1 MKLTDILKEI
11 ESIQP
16 ETFENATGRR
26 DILKN
31 LGMKVAAIATPF
43 AAVSMFSNKAA
54 AKTTDILAEAI
65 VFALG
70 ISYMQSAL
78 YTQAL
83 AATGLIPDSAA
94 DGFKKIL
101 KDKNSQVAYW
111 VYQLTATG
119 NVVPGVPSYDFTAK
133 NALPKAMTDYGTFL
147 TVAHAIE
154 DAGVRMYLTAVQM
167 LVTNKAFRTDAVNMA
182 TTNARHAAHVRMLR
196 RNLGVD
202 MMAWIVG
209 TEPNSIVGEIKKAY
223 QNEDNTTQLKVTT
236 VGINGFAIS
245 FNAATGAFDE
255 PMAEADAKIFMTP
268 FID

>member
-1 MKLTDILKEI
+1 MRLTDILKGI

-16 ETFENATGRR
+16 ETFDNATGRR

-31 LGMKVAAIATPF
+31 LGMKVVAVAAPF
-43 AAVSMFSNKAA
+43 AATTLFSNKAA

-70 ISYMQSAL
+70 INYMQSAL

-83 AATGLIPDSAA
+83 ATTGLIPDAA
-94 DGFKKIL
+94 QNDFKKIL
-101 KDKNSQVAYW
+101 KDKNAQIAYW
-111 VYQLTATG
+111 VAQLVATG
-119 NVVPGVPSYDFTAK
+119 NTVPSVPSYDFTAK

-154 DAGVRMYLTAVQM
+154 DTGVRMYMTSVQNFI
-167 LVTNKAFRTDAVNMA
+167 TNKAFRNDGINMA
-182 TTNARHAAHVRMLR
+182 AVNARHAAHVRYLR
-196 RNLGVD
+196 RNLGVE
-202 MMAWIVG
+202 MMPWIVG

-223 QNEDNTTQLKVTT
+223 QNEDNVTQLKVNT

-245 FNAATGAFDE
+245 FDAATGAFDE

>member
-1 MKLTDILKEI
+1 
-11 ESIQP
+11 
-16 ETFENATGRR
+16 
-26 DILKN
+26 
-31 LGMKVAAIATPF
+31 
-43 AAVSMFSNKAA
+43 
-54 AKTTDILAEAI
+54 
-65 VFALG
+65 
-70 ISYMQSAL
+70 
-78 YTQAL
+78 
-83 AATGLIPDSAA
+83 
-94 DGFKKIL
+94 
-101 KDKNSQVAYW
+101 
-111 VYQLTATG
+111 
-119 NVVPGVPSYDFTAK
+119 
-133 NALPKAMTDYGTFL
+133 
-147 TVAHAIE
+147 
-154 DAGVRMYLTAVQM
+154 MYLTAVQM

-223 QNEDNTTQLKVTT
+223 QNEDNTTQLKVST

>member
-16 ETFENATGRR
+16 ETFDNATGRR

-31 LGMKVAAIATPF
+31 LGIKVAAFATPF
-43 AAVSMFSNKAA
+43 AAASLLSNKAS

-65 VFALG
+65 VFALN

-78 YTQAL
+78 YTKAL
-83 AATGLIPDSAA
+83 ATSGLIPASAVN
-94 DGFKKIL
+94 DFTKIL
-101 KDKNSQVAYW
+101 KDKNSHVAYW
-111 VYQLTATG
+111 KYQLQAT
-119 NVVPGVPSYDFTAK
+119 NNIVPAQPTYDFTAK

-147 TVAHAIE
+147 TIAHAIE
-154 DAGVRMYLTAVQM
+154 DVGVRIYLTAVNM
-167 LVTNKAFRTDAVNMA
+167 LLSNKAFRTDAVNIA
-182 TTNARHAAHVRMLR
+182 TTNARHAAHVRMQR

-202 MMAWIVG
+202 MMAWVVG

-223 QNEDNTTQLKVTT
+223 QNEDNTTQLKINT

-255 PMAEADAKIFMTP
+255 PMTDTDAKIFMTP

>member
-26 DILKN
+26 NILKS
-31 LGMKVAAIATPF
+31 LGMKVAAVAVPF
-43 AAVSMFSNKAA
+43 GAVSLFSNKAA

-78 YTQAL
+78 YTKAL
-83 AATGLIPDSAA
+83 ATTGLIPATDV
-94 DGFKKIL
+94 DGFKEIL
-101 KDKNSQVAYW
+101 KDKNQHIAFW

-119 NVVPGVPSYDFTAK
+119 NTVPGVPTYDFTAK

-147 TVAHAIE
+147 TLAHAIE
-154 DAGVRMYLTAVQM
+154 DTGVRMYLTAVKM
-167 LVTNKAFRTDAVNMA
+167 LLSNKAFRTDAVNMA

-202 MMAWIVG
+202 MMAWVVG
-209 TEPNSIVGEIKKAY
+209 TEANSIVGEIKKAY
-223 QNEDNTTQLKVTT
+223 QNEDNTTQLKINT
-236 VGINGFAIS
+236 VGINGFAVS
-245 FNAATGAFDE
+245 FSAATGAFDE
-255 PMAEADAKIFMTP
+255 PMADTDAKIFMTP

>member
-26 DILKN
+26 NILKS
-31 LGMKVAAIATPF
+31 LGLKVAAIATPF
-43 AAVSMFSNKAA
+43 AAASMFSNKAS

-65 VFALG
+65 VFALN

-78 YTQAL
+78 YGMAL
-83 AATGLIPDSAA
+83 AQTGLIPAGAVD
-94 DGFKKIL
+94 DFKKIQE
-101 KDKNSQVAYW
+101 DKSQHIAYW
-111 VYQLTATG
+111 VYQLQTTG
-119 NVVPGVPSYDFTAK
+119 NTVPAPATYDFTAK
-133 NALPKAMTDYGTFL
+133 NALPKTMSDYSTFL

-154 DAGVRMYLTAVQM
+154 DAGVRMYLTAIQK
-167 LVTNKAFRTDAVNMA
+167 LLTNKAFRTDAVNMA

-202 MMAWIVG
+202 MMGWVVG

-223 QNEDNTTQLKVTT
+223 QNEDNTIQQKIETQ
-236 VGINGFAIS
+236 GINGFAIS
-245 FNAATGAFDE
+245 FNAASSAFDE
-255 PMAEADAKIFMTP
+255 PMSEADAKIFMTP
-268 FID
+268 FIA

>member
-16 ETFENATGRR
+16 ETFDNATGRR

-31 LGMKVAAIATPF
+31 LGMKVAAFATPF
-43 AAVSMFSNKAA
+43 AAVSLLSNKAA

-65 VFALG
+65 VFALN

-78 YTQAL
+78 YAKAIAQ
-83 AATGLIPDSAA
+83 TGLIPDALVE
-94 DGFKKIL
+94 DFKKIQV
-101 KDKNSQVAYW
+101 DKSQHIAYW
-111 VYQLTATG
+111 VYQLTTTG
-119 NVVPGVPSYDFTAK
+119 NAVPPVPSYDFTAK
-133 NALPKAMTDYGTFL
+133 NALPKAMTDFGTFL

-167 LVTNKAFRTDAVNMA
+167 LLTNKAFRTDAVNMA
-182 TTNARHAAHVRMLR
+182 TTNARHAAYVRMQR
-196 RNLGVD
+196 RNLGID
-202 MMAWIVG
+202 MMPWVVG

-223 QNEDNTTQLKVTT
+223 QNEDNTTQLKINT

-245 FNAATGAFDE
+245 FNAATSSFDE
-255 PMAEADAKIFMTP
+255 PMSDADAKIFMTP
-268 FID
+268 FIN